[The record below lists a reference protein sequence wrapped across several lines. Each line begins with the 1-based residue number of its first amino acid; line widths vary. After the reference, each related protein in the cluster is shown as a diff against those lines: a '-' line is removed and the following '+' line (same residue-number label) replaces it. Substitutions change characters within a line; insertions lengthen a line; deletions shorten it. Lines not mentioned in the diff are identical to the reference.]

1 MNRNPK
7 RVDGKAVV
15 LVAVVA
21 ALVASVLLPAVN
33 AGFAL
38 VSGAWD
44 KTEPGTDRL
53 LLATVLGVLTAS
65 VTGVCVAWLLR
76 RRRRQGRDI
85 R

>member
-38 VSGAWD
+38 VSGTWD
-44 KTEPGTDRL
+44 ETEPGMVRV
-53 LLATVLGVLTAS
+53 LLAAVLGLLTAA
-65 VTGVCVAWLLR
+65 VAGVCVAGLLR
-76 RRRRQGRDI
+76 RRRRDRP
-85 R
+85 

>member
-7 RVDGKAVV
+7 RVDGKALV

-21 ALVASVLLPAVN
+21 ALVASVLLPAVS

-44 KTEPGTDRL
+44 EAEPGTNRL
-53 LLATVLGVLTAS
+53 LLAAVLGVLTAS
-65 VTGVCVAWLLR
+65 VAGIGVAWLLR
-76 RRRRQGRDI
+76 RCRRQGRDI

>member
-21 ALVASVLLPAVN
+21 ALVASVLLPAVS

-38 VSGAWD
+38 VSGTWD
-44 KTEPGTDRL
+44 TTEPGMVRV
-53 LLATVLGVLTAS
+53 LLAVALGILTAS
-65 VTGVCVAWLLR
+65 VAGVCVAALLR
-76 RRRRQGRDI
+76 RRRRDR

>member
-15 LVAVVA
+15 LVVVVG
-21 ALVASVLLPAVN
+21 ALVASVLLPAIN

-44 KTEPGTDRL
+44 ETEPGTARL

-65 VTGVCVAWLLR
+65 VAGVCVAGLLR
-76 RRRRQGRDI
+76 HRRRQRRDP